1 MISSIQAGSQLQ
13 SGSYENLPMIHV
25 LLMSVYKNEENKD
38 FQKELY
44 HKIAQIFGSESITP
58 MALVRLYMRNKRP
71 IAKKQLDVL
80 GNKLIII

>member
-1 MISSIQAGSQLQ
+1 
-13 SGSYENLPMIHV
+13 MIHV
-25 LLMSVYKNEENKD
+25 LLMSVYKNEQNKN
-38 FQKELY
+38 FQMELY
-44 HKIAQIFGSESITP
+44 SKIAQIFGSDSITP

>member
-1 MISSIQAGSQLQ
+1 
-13 SGSYENLPMIHV
+13 MIHV
-25 LLMSVYKNEENKD
+25 LLMSLYKNEGNKD

-71 IAKKQLDVL
+71 IAKKQLKAL
-80 GNKLIII
+80 GKKFSLMQHNYDFRKTLNNFFALYL

>member
-1 MISSIQAGSQLQ
+1 
-13 SGSYENLPMIHV
+13 MIHV

-44 HKIAQIFGSESITP
+44 HKTAQIFGSESITP

-71 IAKKQLDVL
+71 IAKKQLDAL
-80 GNKLIII
+80 GKKLIIIFRKILNNYFALYL

>member
-1 MISSIQAGSQLQ
+1 
-13 SGSYENLPMIHV
+13 MIHV
-25 LLMSVYKNEENKD
+25 LLMSLYKNEENKD

-71 IAKKQLDVL
+71 IAKKQLKAL
-80 GNKLIII
+80 GKKFFLMLSNYDFRKTLNNFFALYL